1 MKRLCNFLLTLT
13 LIAALSYFCLYSC
26 LAAEVIDYT
35 DGLTELET
43 GTAKD
48 FLENNGILTSDPET
62 VRNLDAG
69 SLISHFID
77 IFKASLK
84 APASMLIIL
93 AGMGFL
99 SVIIPSGKPGVDKMT
114 AIAAFLLIYPFISSS
129 LETAFSA
136 VSSQQAFMTAY
147 IPIFAGITLASGN
160 AMAAGSYNALVFYA
174 SETAGLIAGGIL
186 KPFLTCMLVL
196 SCTQSICPQLPDI
209 TYSLRRL
216 FSAILGTVMTVF
228 VGIIGLQTAIGR
240 TGSEII
246 LRAGK
251 YLVSSFVPIIG
262 MSLSESYKTVRLSI
276 SAIKSSTGGLG
287 IVIMVLIMSVPIIS
301 LFSCR
306 LAISAGEWLC
316 RLTGSE
322 PIASLAR
329 GIANV
334 YSLIITFLIIYAM
347 MFIISTGFIML
358 FGSEAV

>member
-13 LIAALSYFCLYSC
+13 LIAALSYSCLYSC

-84 APASMLIIL
+84 AP
-93 AGMGFL
+93 G
-99 SVIIPSGKPGVDKMT
+99 GKPGVDKMT

-129 LETAFSA
+129 LETAFLA